1 MRLKSGPKPKKTL
14 YEAIIALRKLKKP
27 ITEIGKLLG
36 ISKQGVAYY
45 LNKYGDIDA
54 VDKRT

>member
-1 MRLKSGPKPKKTL
+1 MRLKSGPKPQRKL
-14 YEAIIALRKLKKP
+14 YKAIIALRKQKNS

-54 VDKRT
+54 VEK

>member
-1 MRLKSGPKPKKTL
+1 MRLKSGPKPKKNL
-14 YEAIIALRKLKKP
+14 YEAIIALRKTKKS
-27 ITEIGKLLG
+27 ITQIGKLLG

-54 VDKRT
+54 VDK

>member
-1 MRLKSGPKPKKTL
+1 MKSGPKPNKNL
-14 YEAIIALRKLKKP
+14 YEAIIALRKTSKS

-54 VDKRT
+54 VDK